1 MAAMVAFSVFC
12 SALIGLGFWDKSRH
26 HKEVEER
33 TKARQKHQQNPGGQQ
48 QQLQRR
54 REDAKEAIHA

>member
-1 MAAMVAFSVFC
+1 MAGLVIFSAFC

-26 HKEVEER
+26 HKEAEER
-33 TKARQKHQQNPGGQQ
+33 AKRQKLAQQNTGE

-54 REDAKEAIHA
+54 HDDVKEAMHA